1 MPYPPTDHHAHQEL
15 MTVPPPNPPVAALPD
30 SRTIDREP
38 AAVHLVPLGATGW
51 HVWRDVLVRGAGFP
65 ARLVDE
71 LADPDLART
80 ADALLSGTATAE
92 EYHRAFDTAV
102 GRFGEVVRRT
112 AADRRFREAVAWQNH
127 ALLPRCLDKA
137 VAGEPRNSKGRE
149 HQETI
154 VNYLQRYALKNDTIG
169 FFGPTAWGQWTR
181 PAGGVRGEDL
191 LRIEPG
197 RGFLRHRAVY
207 FESWAVDAVA
217 QALGRD
223 PAMTPWLLP
232 CRDPNLVIEEGRVR
246 RAFGSPLL
254 LSPAQAALLQACD
267 GKRPAVEVARE
278 LAGPGL
284 PYGCEAEAM
293 TALNWLLGE
302 GLITL
307 GLEGPLELHPEITL
321 RDKLHRI
328 GHLSVRNKALA
339 DLDRLLGARADV
351 AAAAGDAERLAA
363 ALDRLNTEFE
373 QVTGTEAGRLHGQ
386 TYAART
392 LVFEETVRDVDVEL
406 GTALRAE
413 LAGPLGLV
421 LDSARWLANRIA
433 AEYGAYLS
441 AAHRDWTAAHPG
453 AAMPLVELLEHAG
466 QKLGCLGTDSDETR
480 AAIADFQQRWRHVL
494 GAAARPESGM
504 PAQLSSGMLADRVRA
519 TFPAAR
525 PAHSAAVHHAPDVMI
540 AAASE
545 AAVRRG
551 EYEAVLGEVHAA
563 FNTLEHRSTV
573 EHHPAPDALRG
584 YDAADHGGR
593 RIYLVPPKKN
603 LLATTSSRLS
613 PPTAMPAPDTVYWS
627 TRNPSIEPPGR
638 FLALAD
644 LFVHAT
650 DEPGA
655 LEVHDGAG
663 TFRAPL
669 LDVLSEPLSDVTAT
683 AFQPFPRCRH
693 RGRVTVDRLVVAREA
708 WTLPTAEL
716 TWADQREERERFLT
730 ARSWRVENGLPER
743 VFTKTPGEIKPFFV
757 DFGSIPLVNL
767 FARAV
772 RRAAAKDAEA
782 QVTLTE
788 VLPDTNQ
795 TWLTDNLG
803 ERYSCELR
811 MIAVDPLSTER

>member
-1 MPYPPTDHHAHQEL
+1 M
-15 MTVPPPNPPVAALPD
+15 PPPNPPDTALLN
-30 SRTIDREP
+30 SRMTGPEP
-38 AAVHLVPLGATGW
+38 ATAHLVRLGTTGW

-71 LADPDLART
+71 LTDPDLART
-80 ADALLSGTATAE
+80 ADALLSGTVTAD
-92 EYHRAFDTAV
+92 EYHCAFDTAV
-102 GRFGEVVRRT
+102 AGFSEVVRRT
-112 AADRRFREAVAWQNH
+112 AADGRFREAVAWQNH
-127 ALLPRCLDKA
+127 ALLPRCLDKVVPEA
-137 VAGEPRNSKGRE
+137 PRNSKGRE

-169 FFGPTAWGQWTR
+169 FFGPTAWGQWIR
-181 PAGGVRGEDL
+181 AEDGVHAGGR
-191 LRIEPG
+191 LRIEQG
-197 RGFLRHRAVY
+197 HRFLRHRAVY

-223 PAMTPWLLP
+223 PAMAPWLLP
-232 CRDPNLVIEEGRVR
+232 RRDPNMVVEEGLLR
-246 RAFGSPLL
+246 RPFGSPLL
-254 LSPAQAALLQACD
+254 LSPAQAALLRACD
-267 GKRPAVEVARE
+267 GERPAIEVARA

-293 TALNWLLGE
+293 AALNWLLGE
-302 GLITL
+302 ELITL
-307 GLEGPLELHPEITL
+307 GLQGPLELCPETTL
-321 RDKLHRI
+321 RDRLRRI
-328 GHLSVRNKALA
+328 GDRSVRDRALA

-351 AAAAGDAERLAA
+351 AAAAGDAKRLAA
-363 ALDRLNTEFE
+363 ALDRLNAEFE
-373 QVTGTEAGRLHGQ
+373 QVTGREAGRLHGQ

-392 LVFEETVRDVDVEL
+392 LVFEETVRDVHVEL
-406 GTALRAE
+406 GTVLRDE

-441 AAHRDWTAAHPG
+441 AAHQDWTAARPG

-466 QKLGCLGTDSDETR
+466 QRLGCHGTDSDETR
-480 AAIADFQQRWRHVL
+480 AAITDFQQRWRHVL
-494 GAAARPESGM
+494 GAAARPETGM
-504 PAQLSSGMLADRVRA
+504 PAHLSCGMLADRVRA
-519 TFPAAR
+519 AFPAAR
-525 PAHSAAVHHAPDVMI
+525 PAHSAAIHHAPDVMI

-545 AAVRRG
+545 AAIRRG

-573 EHHPAPDALRG
+573 EHHPAPETLRG

-638 FLALAD
+638 FLALVD

-655 LEVHDGAG
+655 LEVRDGAG

-669 LDVLSEPLSDVTAT
+669 LEVLSEPLSDVTAT

-693 RGRVTVDRLVVAREA
+693 HGRVTVDRLVVAREA
-708 WTLPTAEL
+708 WTLPAAEL
-716 TWADQREERERFLT
+716 TWADQREERERFLA
-730 ARSWRVENGLPER
+730 ARAWRVESGLPER
-743 VFTKTPGEIKPFFV
+743 VFAKTPGEIKPFFV

-795 TWLTDNLG
+795 TWLTDDLG

>member
-1 MPYPPTDHHAHQEL
+1 
-15 MTVPPPNPPVAALPD
+15 MTVPPPDPPVTALPN
-30 SRTIDREP
+30 SRPTDREP
-38 AAVHLVPLGATGW
+38 PAAHLVPLGATGW

-80 ADALLSGTATAE
+80 ADALLSGTVTADA
-92 EYHRAFDTAV
+92 YHRAFDTAV
-102 GRFGEVVRRT
+102 ARFGEVVRRT
-112 AADRRFREAVAWQNH
+112 AADGRFREAVAWQNH

-137 VAGEPRNSKGRE
+137 VPEAPRNSKGRE

-181 PAGGVRGEDL
+181 PAGGVCEEGR
-191 LRIEPG
+191 LRVEPG
-197 RGFLRHRAVY
+197 RRFLRHRAVY

-223 PAMTPWLLP
+223 PGMTPWLLP
-232 CRDPNLVIEEGRVR
+232 RRDPNVAVEEGGLLR
-246 RAFGSPLL
+246 RASGSSLQ

-284 PYGCEAEAM
+284 PYGSEAEAM
-293 TALNWLLGE
+293 TALNRLLGE
-302 GLITL
+302 RLITL

-321 RDKLHRI
+321 RDKLRRI
-328 GHLSVRNKALA
+328 GDRSLRNKALA
-339 DLDRLLGARADV
+339 DLDRLLGARAYV
-351 AAAAGDAERLAA
+351 AAPAGDAERLAA

-373 QVTGTEAGRLHGQ
+373 QVTGMEAGRLHGQ

-392 LVFEETVRDVDVEL
+392 LVFEETVRDVHVEL

-433 AEYGAYLS
+433 AEYGAYLF

-466 QKLGCLGTDSDETR
+466 QKLGCHGTDSDETR
-480 AAIADFQQRWRHVL
+480 AATVDFQQRWRHVL
-494 GAAARPESGM
+494 GAAARPETGM

-519 TFPAAR
+519 AFPAAR

-573 EHHPAPDALRG
+573 EHHPDPEALRG

-627 TRNPSIEPPGR
+627 TCNPSIEPPGR

-655 LEVHDGAG
+655 LEVRDGAG

-708 WTLPTAEL
+708 WTLPAAEL
-716 TWADQREERERFLT
+716 TWADQRKERGERERFLA
-730 ARSWRVENGLPER
+730 ARAWRVENGLPER
-743 VFTKTPGEIKPFFV
+743 VFAKTPGEIKPFFV

-788 VLPDTNQ
+788 VLPDTHQ
-795 TWLTDNLG
+795 TWLTDDLG